1 MELGDPVRSVL
12 DQKGWGAFSVTP
24 DQTVLEAIEKMAKE
38 GVGALVVV
46 EGEAL
51 AGVFSERDYARKVIL
66 EGRSSRDALV
76 RDIMTADVITVTPDE
91 TVDRCMHL
99 MTEHRIR
106 HLPVMVGTRVAAM
119 ISQGDLVKW
128 IISRQSETIE
138 QLQHYISGGY
148 LR

>member
-1 MELGDPVRSVL
+1 MELGEAVRSVL
-12 DQKGWGAFSVTP
+12 DHKGWGAKSVAP
-24 DQTVLEAIEKMAKE
+24 DQTVFEALQRMAEE

-106 HLPVMVGTRVAAM
+106 HLPVMVGERVAAM

>member
-1 MELGDPVRSVL
+1 MELGDSVRCVL
-12 DQKGWGAFSVTP
+12 DQKGWGAFSVSP
-24 DQTVLEAIEKMAKE
+24 YQTVFEALEAMAKE
-38 GVGALVVV
+38 GVGALVGVQ
-46 EGEAL
+46 GEVL
-51 AGVFSERDYARKVIL
+51 AGVFSERDYARRVIL

-76 RDIMTADVITVTPDE
+76 ADIMTADVITVTPDV

-128 IISRQSETIE
+128 IISRQSETIAH
-138 QLQHYISGGY
+138 LQNYISGSY
-148 LR
+148 PR